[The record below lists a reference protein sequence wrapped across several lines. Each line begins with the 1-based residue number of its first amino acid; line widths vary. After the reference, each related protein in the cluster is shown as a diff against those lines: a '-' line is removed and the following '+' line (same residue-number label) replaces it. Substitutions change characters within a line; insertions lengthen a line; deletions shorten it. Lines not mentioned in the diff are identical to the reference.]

1 MELERKYIINL
12 LNPNF
17 HTNMGPTT
25 LLDWDKILKMAFA
38 QGVANL
44 IYLELKNSQIPSQIK
59 SIFEKSYENTLV
71 LNLLNLQAI
80 ENIEQ
85 ICQNEKINVMTLK
98 GASLLDHIYTK
109 AGMRPMTDIDLM
121 VRPCDLPRFEMLLEQ
136 LEYRRSAELTHIFKK
151 GHSIIDLHTHALNT
165 DRIASRKYLFPQGM
179 DPVWEQAQSWKPGF
193 LCVKNP
199 HHTDNVL
206 LLSQHFMKH
215 SFSKLIW
222 LVDIYRLLQA
232 FKKRDWQKLK
242 ERALLL
248 EQERPLSYS
257 IFLLHLY
264 FDYHPP
270 PESGFETSRVKI
282 NLIEKTILKNSLFD
296 VLSARLG
303 PLISLFC
310 VQGFKNRTRFALE
323 NLFPG
328 EKVVG
333 HEFKKYYTGKRIW
346 LYPVRFI
353 QALALIA
360 KQFIGVCLTCFLK
373 K

>member
-1 MELERKYIINL
+1 MELEKKYITDL
-12 LNPNF
+12 LRLNYCA
-17 HTNMGPTT
+17 NMDPTF
-25 LLDWDKILKMAFA
+25 LNWDKFLKIVFQ

-44 IYLELKNSQIPSQIK
+44 IYLELKNSQIKSQVK

-80 ENIEQ
+80 EDIEQ
-85 ICQNEKINVMTLK
+85 ICQKEKINVMTLK
-98 GASLLDHIYTK
+98 GASLLDDIYPK
-109 AGMRPMTDIDLM
+109 AGMRPMADIDLM
-121 VRPCDLPRFEMLLEQ
+121 VQLSDLTRFEIILQQ
-136 LEYRRSAELTHIFKK
+136 LGYQKSSTLTHLFNKD
-151 GHSIIDLHTHALNT
+151 HSTIDLHTHALNT
-165 DRIASRKYLFPQGM
+165 DRITSRKYLFPQGM
-179 DPVWEQAQSWKPGF
+179 DPVWKEAQPWKPGF
-193 LCVKNP
+193 LSVKKP
-199 HHTDNVL
+199 HPTDNVL

-222 LVDIYRLLQA
+222 LVDIFRLLQL
-232 FKKRDWQKLK
+232 FENRDWLKLR

-264 FDYHPP
+264 FDYYPP

-282 NLIEKTILKNSLFD
+282 NLIEKTILKNSLFN
-296 VLSARLG
+296 VLNARIG
-303 PLISLFC
+303 PLVSLFC
-310 VQGFKNRTRFALE
+310 VQGFKNRTRFAWE
-323 NLFPG
+323 NLFPN

-333 HEFKKYYTGKRIW
+333 REFKKYYAGKRIW
-346 LYPVRFI
+346 LYPVRFL
-353 QALALIA
+353 QALALMA